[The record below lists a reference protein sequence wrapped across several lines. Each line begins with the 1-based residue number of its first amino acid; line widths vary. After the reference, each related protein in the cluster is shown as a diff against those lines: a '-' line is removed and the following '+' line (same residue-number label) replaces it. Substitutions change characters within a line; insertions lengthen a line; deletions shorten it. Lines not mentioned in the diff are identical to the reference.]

1 MMKIW
6 YQTFS
11 ASASVEPRW
20 KYYEDGCK
28 RYIPQVARPDTE
40 IHITGTDKR
49 APKMIFSKYIK
60 YMHIGQVIEN
70 AVRAEREGYDAFVLG
85 GMFDLGYDELREAV
99 DIPIVGIAQAS
110 YYTACM
116 LARKFAVIHTDEW
129 FVHVTREVLD
139 RYGISDRCLPGAH
152 LTGYNSFE
160 LIDLFESR
168 PSEAVRMIKSVGR
181 IAIAQG
187 AELLVSDFA
196 PVSVFLSEQGV
207 RDIDGV
213 PVLDNMAALI
223 KMTEMAV
230 DFRRMGMPKPQ
241 MGPQFRAGQE
251 EIAAA
256 RQVYG
261 LK

>member
-1 MMKIW
+1 MKIW

-20 KYYEDGCK
+20 KYYEEGCK
-28 RYIPQVARPDTE
+28 RYIPTLCRPGTE
-40 IHITGTDKR
+40 VHITGTDKR
-49 APKMIFSKYIK
+49 GPKMIFSKYIK
-60 YMHIGQVIEN
+60 YMHIAQVIEN

-99 DIPIVGIAQAS
+99 DIPVIGIAQAS

-129 FVHVTREVLD
+129 FVHVSREVLQK
-139 RYGISDRCLPGAH
+139 YGISERCLPGSH
-152 LTGYNSFE
+152 LTGYKNSFD
-160 LIDLFESR
+160 LIDGLEKR
-168 PSEAVRMIKSVGR
+168 PEEAMEKIKSAGR

-187 AELLVSDFA
+187 AELLISDFA
-196 PVSVFLSEQGV
+196 PVSVFMSEHGL

-213 PVLDNMAALI
+213 PVLDNTAALI

-230 DFRRMGMPKPQ
+230 DMRKLGLPKPQ
-241 MGPQFRAGQE
+241 MGPAFRADKADIQ
-251 EIAAA
+251 AA
-256 RQVYG
+256 RRAYG
-261 LK
+261 LE